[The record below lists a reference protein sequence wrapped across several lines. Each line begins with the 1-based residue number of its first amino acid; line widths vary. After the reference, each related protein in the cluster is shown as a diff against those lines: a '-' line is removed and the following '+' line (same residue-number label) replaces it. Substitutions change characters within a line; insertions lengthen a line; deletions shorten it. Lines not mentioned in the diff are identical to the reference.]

1 MKKKNNP
8 QIKTCLEFLFSVA
21 AGLELFRRI
30 DDTNFSNMFVF
41 LFCIRSILSVLANR
55 SDTYLERRTK

>member
-30 DDTNFSNMFVF
+30 DDTYKFLKFIRFSN
-41 LFCIRSILSVLANR
+41 LN
-55 SDTYLERRTK
+55 